1 MEKENKKLKDK
12 YMKKERSRLI
22 KLAELAYKLDPRIK
36 KIREAEELEKKRK
49 KQEIKDRKDKER
61 KDIEDKL
68 EE

>member
-36 KIREAEELEKKRK
+36 KIREAEELEKVFFIGCNNKFIIYLEK
-49 KQEIKDRKDKER
+49 KEARDQR
-61 KDIEDKL
+61 
-68 EE
+68 